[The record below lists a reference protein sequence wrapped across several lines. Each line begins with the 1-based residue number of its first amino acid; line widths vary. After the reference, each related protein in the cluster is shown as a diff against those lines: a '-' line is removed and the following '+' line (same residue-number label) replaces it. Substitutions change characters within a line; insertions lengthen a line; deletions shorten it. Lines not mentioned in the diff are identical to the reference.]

1 MNLRLLLRILP
12 FLLLFSLSGWTQD
25 RPKIGLVLSGGGAK
39 GFAHIGALKI
49 IEEAGIELDYISG
62 TSMGAIIGGLYASGW
77 CAHQIDSIIHNTNF
91 GSMMVDDLPRS
102 VKPIFEKEYGERYAL
117 SISVKDF
124 KIKLPSAVSNGQNSF
139 NFFTRLTR
147 HVSHIEKFDEL
158 PIPFVAFGTNAETG
172 KGVIFETG
180 NLARTMRASGAFPGL
195 IAPYEINGKL
205 IIDGGIAN
213 NFPAKIL
220 REKGMDI
227 VIGVNVEGGLYSKEQ
242 LGTFDKIIE
251 QVSSFQMVQRS
262 REQRQYCDLI
272 IYPNIKGFGV
282 ADFSD
287 ADTLVKAGTHAARAK
302 WDTLLQIS
310 GKSEA
315 ELRPKPHLKF
325 IENDSIDIGDLFIL
339 KNPIYTD
346 EKILDFFP
354 VVFPGRIAEIDF
366 YTSII
371 NLYGTNSFQYV
382 DYYFTKNEVGENQL
396 VFNPRPKVGYDRLL
410 RLGLHY
416 DNVYKSSLLL
426 NGTFL
431 NLGASNSITSI
442 NVILG
447 DKFRYAANYLVD
459 FGRAP
464 DLGFNS
470 RLDVNTVPVE
480 LPVLFLTDT
489 SLQSATFDFDYID
502 WSNEAYVRFFSNNNQ
517 SIGFNGELKFYRT
530 STDQLLGNDEQK
542 VVGENGV
549 YFTGGIFS
557 KFDSRSNKD
566 FAETG
571 FYSDLKLRY
580 IRPLTSDFFEAD
592 ENINSFN
599 LDWKFLKLFK
609 LNGNFSL
616 GLSGN
621 IGLLFGEATPP
632 YTYFLGGNN
641 QNFINN
647 FKPFEGLAYAERFGN
662 NLVSGS
668 FYGQIRPF
676 SNQYARL
683 GVNFAMLS
691 NAYDNFI
698 NQRLIQSIS
707 ASYGVDTPIG
717 PISITYGLSNE
728 GQQAYFN
735 IGHWF

>member
-1 MNLRLLLRILP
+1 MNRPLLLILLP
-12 FLLLFSLSGWTQD
+12 FFFLFSLSGWTQD

-39 GFAHIGALKI
+39 GFAHIGALKV

-77 CAHQIDSIIHNTNF
+77 CAHQIDSIIQNTDF
-91 GSMMVDDLPRS
+91 GAMMVDDLPRS
-102 VKPIFEKEYGERYAL
+102 VKPIFEKEYGEKYAI

-124 KIKLPSAVSNGQNSF
+124 KIKLPSAVSNGQNSY
-139 NFFTRLTR
+139 NFFNRLTR
-147 HVSHIEKFDEL
+147 HVSHIDDFSQL
-158 PIPFVAFGTNAETG
+158 NIPFVAFGTNVVTG
-172 KGVIFETG
+172 EGIVFENG
-180 NLARTMRASGAFPGL
+180 DLARTMRASGAFPGL
-195 IAPYEINGKL
+195 LAPYEINGQL
-205 IIDGGIAN
+205 IIDGGITN

-227 VIGVNVEGGLYSKEQ
+227 VIGVNVEGGLHTKEE
-242 LGTFDKIIE
+242 LSGIDKIIE

-262 REQRQYCDLI
+262 LEQRQYCDLI
-272 IYPNIKGFGV
+272 IYPDVIGFGV

-287 ADTLVKAGTHAARAK
+287 ADTLIRRGARAAKIK
-302 WDTLLQIS
+302 WDSLVQIS
-310 GKSEA
+310 GKSGEIKRIVP
-315 ELRPKPHLKF
+315 ELYLNKR
-325 IENDSIDIGDLFIL
+325 DSIDIQDLFII

-354 VVFPGRIAEIDF
+354 TSLPGKISEEDF
-366 YTSII
+366 YESVI
-371 NLYGTNSFQYV
+371 NLYGTNTFQYV
-382 DYYFTKNEVGENQL
+382 DYYFTKNEVGDNQL

-431 NLGASNSITSI
+431 NLGASNSITSV

-447 DKFRYAANYLVD
+447 DKFRYTANYLVD

-464 DLGFNS
+464 DVGLNS

-530 STDQLLGNDEQK
+530 STDQLLGNNEQR

-557 KFDSRSNKD
+557 KYDSRSNKD

-580 IRPLTSDFFEAD
+580 IRPLTSEFFEAD
-592 ENINSFN
+592 DNINSFN

-609 LNGNFSL
+609 INGNFSL

-641 QNFINN
+641 KNFVNN

-662 NLVSGS
+662 NLLSGN

-676 SNQYARL
+676 NNQYARL

-698 NQRLIQSIS
+698 NQQLIKSIS

-717 PISITYGLSNE
+717 PISITYGISNE

-735 IGHWF
+735 LGHWF